1 ETTNT
6 EEAAAAIGLREVR
19 PETWAAGIEAAYRSS
34 VFVTPPLGDW
44 TLAVGTALFARDRV
58 PSFVKPLLERLSR
71 QFENA
76 QYFCTHADVELHV
89 WARARKGRLIR
100 GYGWLGERGLT
111 LWNEG
116 TQTKEERDLGFA
128 FLPDRSP
135 EIHDVQ
141 NERTLFPDEN

>member
-1 ETTNT
+1 
-6 EEAAAAIGLREVR
+6 
-19 PETWAAGIEAAYRSS
+19 
-34 VFVTPPLGDW
+34 
-44 TLAVGTALFARDRV
+44 LAVGTALFARDRV

-100 GYGWLGERGLT
+100 GYGWLGEAGLT

-141 NERTLFPDEN
+141 NERTLFPDENYVMQLACLWSIDPTTLDEHFKEPRMGLLGSVAEER